1 MTCNQIAHRFAIKH
15 APKFFVPPAT
25 PTQVQLSTTNIFVHL
40 EVETSHLALLRVIMT
55 LQPSLIDFIQPILEL
70 QETISQLKMIRQVFD
85 MITPAMN
92 NPEVLDHIRVIRDHL
107 THAIAL
113 YETFLEL
120 SVELL
125 YESLRH
131 YNERHWSIPP
141 VRGQRH

>member
-1 MTCNQIAHRFAIKH
+1 
-15 APKFFVPPAT
+15 
-25 PTQVQLSTTNIFVHL
+25 
-40 EVETSHLALLRVIMT
+40 MT